1 MEELY
6 FVKVETHHN
15 NIKGQWIAEEAKAQ
29 FNNTVIDA
37 DDYSELLS
45 GLQGTVY
52 AGDKNFPRCTFSK
65 IEEYKT
71 PIDNSGIRYI
81 RYFARKSVDY
91 PDVTLTLTP
100 VRMLDF

>member
-6 FVKVETHHN
+6 YVKVETHHN

-29 FNNTVIDA
+29 FNNTVIEA
-37 DDYSELLS
+37 DDYPELLS
-45 GLQGTVY
+45 NFQGVVY
-52 AGDKNFPRCTFSK
+52 AGNKNFPRCTFDK
-65 IEEYKT
+65 IEEYKV

-91 PDVTLTLTP
+91 PDVTLILTP

>member
-6 FVKVETHHN
+6 YVKVETHHN

-29 FNNTVIDA
+29 FNNTVIEA

-52 AGDKNFPRCTFSK
+52 AGDKNFPRCPCSK
-65 IEEYKT
+65 KGEYKA
-71 PIDNSGIRYI
+71 PLDNSGLWYI
-81 RYFARKSVDY
+81 RSVARK
-91 PDVTLTLTP
+91 
-100 VRMLDF
+100 

>member
-6 FVKVETHHN
+6 YVKVETHHN

-37 DDYSELLS
+37 ADYTELLS
-45 GLQGTVY
+45 GLKGTVY
-52 AGDKNFPRCTFSK
+52 AGNKNFPRCTFNK
-65 IEEYKT
+65 IEEYEA
-71 PIDNSGIRYI
+71 PIDKSGVRYI
-81 RYFARKSVDY
+81 SYFSRKSADY
-91 PDVTLTLTP
+91 ADVSLILTP